1 MDIKCSL
8 MDAPFV
14 GAVTESVVVIG
25 VSRFDGRRCPAGG
38 LRRGTDVRLDGLEDK
53 MKRKLKAVTDAIDA
67 LFSDTSVHASET
79 LDALE
84 DLRDDIESKIAALKD
99 DIERDA

>member
-1 MDIKCSL
+1 ME
-8 MDAPFV
+8 V
-14 GAVTESVVVIG
+14 E
-25 VSRFDGRRCPAGG
+25 
-38 LRRGTDVRLDGLEDK
+38 
-53 MKRKLKAVTDAIDA
+53 MKRKLKAATDAIDA

-84 DLRDDIESKIAALKD
+84 NLQADIESKIAALKD